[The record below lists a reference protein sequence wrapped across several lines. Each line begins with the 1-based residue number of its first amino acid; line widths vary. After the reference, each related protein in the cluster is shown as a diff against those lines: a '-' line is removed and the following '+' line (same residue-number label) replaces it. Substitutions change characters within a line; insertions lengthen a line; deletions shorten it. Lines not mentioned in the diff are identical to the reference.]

1 MSKYKVKDIESSLS
15 KKGFQLQ
22 NSHHKLYIYCVDGTK
37 TGIRT
42 FVSHGKNEY
51 SDKLLNKMRS
61 QLKLSRQQFNDLIQ
75 CPLSKEELN
84 EIYSTN
90 GYI

>member
-22 NSHHKLYIYCVDGTK
+22 NSHHKLYTYYVDGTK
-37 TGIRT
+37 TGIHI
-42 FVSHGKNEY
+42 FISHGKDEY
-51 SDKLLNKMRS
+51 GDKLLSKIRN
-61 QLKLSRQQFNDLIQ
+61 QLKLSHQQFDDLIR

-84 EIYSTN
+84 KIYSKN
-90 GYI
+90 GNI

>member
-1 MSKYKVKDIESSLS
+1 MSKYKVKDIECSLS

-22 NSHHKLYIYCVDGTK
+22 NSHHKLYIYYVNGMK

-42 FVSHGKNEY
+42 FISHGKSEY
-51 SDKLLNKMRS
+51 GDKLLNKMRN
-61 QLKLSRQQFNDLIQ
+61 QLKLSHQQFDNLVH
-75 CPLSKEELN
+75 CPMSKEEIN
-84 EIYSTN
+84 EIYSKN